1 MSAKM
6 SLAAPIAAVPLF
18 VALSSVAYA
27 DASVPSVSG
36 DVLLG
41 VGALI
46 AAVILWLVIRAAL
59 NMSGSSGDDDDK
71 AGVGILDGIDEDDDK
86 TK

>member
-6 SLAAPIAAVPLF
+6 FRAAPLAAVPLLF
-18 VALSSVAYA
+18 TLAPAAYA

-46 AAVILWLVIRAAL
+46 AAVILWFVIRAAL
-59 NMSGSSGDDDDK
+59 NMSGNSGDDEDK

-86 TK
+86 KK

>member
-6 SLAAPIAAVPLF
+6 SLPVMIVVFAIFLSPAASAA
-18 VALSSVAYA
+18 
-27 DASVPSVSG
+27 ASVPNVNG

-46 AAVILWLVIRAAL
+46 AAVILWFVIRAAL
-59 NMSGSSGDDDDK
+59 NMSGGSDDDDDK

-86 TK
+86 KK